1 MKRALIAFLVA
12 FGLTIAI
19 SALRLIGGVPALSF
33 VLTSYSTASNIIIA
47 IVGIGLFFA
56 SFYLLANTTQIA
68 ANKATIIAL
77 LLGVLLG
84 SAVSVIL
91 LWTPSVLVYFSAILW
106 SSLLFGVIQYFMP
119 ALIALLLADFNRKK
133 ANSHKSES

>member
-1 MKRALIAFLVA
+1 VKKALITFLVA
-12 FGLTIAI
+12 FGLTVAI
-19 SALRLIGGVPALSF
+19 SALRLIGGVPALSLF
-33 VLTSYSTASNIIIA
+33 LTSYTTASNVIIT

-56 SFYLLANTTQIA
+56 AFYLLANTTQIA

-77 LLGVLLG
+77 LAGVLLG

-106 SSLLFGVIQYFMP
+106 SALFFSVIQYFMP
-119 ALIALLLADFNRKK
+119 ALIALLFADFKSKK
-133 ANSHKSES
+133 ANS